1 MLPYLDRESDAS
13 LPLEVLAVSSV
24 LVNLSCLSLPE
35 SVERLGGVRV
45 ARETAASGNTSP
57 TLPDSSAVSMS
68 TAPICPSSADLISSP
83 CVCPSWPW
91 ACSSGPCECPCPP
104 RTKNPT
110 IFEARPNEPTI
121 RMSCGFVIVAML
133 TNLVM
138 ASRMIERQRAIRNT
152 ALKNAPRISARNHYW
167 KVSYRG
173 FASGNWKALTPKE
186 YLSELDFCAA
196 LTAQSPTSRDIISF
210 SYPTLA

>member
-1 MLPYLDRESDAS
+1 MLLERTLGRFWRADLLLLYLPRERDAS

-24 LVNLSCLSLPE
+24 LVNLSCLSLAE

-45 ARETAASGNTSP
+45 ARETAASGKTSA
-57 TLPDSSAVSMS
+57 TLPSSSAASIGMS
-68 TAPICPSSADLISSP
+68 SAPICPSSAVLTSSP
-83 CVCPSWPW
+83 WTCPSWPC

-138 ASRMIERQRAIRNT
+138 ASRMIERHRAIRNT
-152 ALKNAPRISARNHYW
+152 ALKKAPRISARNHWW
-167 KVSYRG
+167 KVRYDSI
-173 FASGNWKALTPKE
+173 L
-186 YLSELDFCAA
+186 
-196 LTAQSPTSRDIISF
+196 RD
-210 SYPTLA
+210 

>member
-1 MLPYLDRESDAS
+1 MLLERTLGRLWRGDLLLLYHPRESDAS

-45 ARETAASGNTSP
+45 ARATAASGKTSL
-57 TLPDSSAVSMS
+57 TLPASSAASVEMS
-68 TAPICPSSADLISSP
+68 SAPICPSSADLTSSP
-83 CVCPSWPW
+83 CVCPSEPW

-138 ASRMIERQRAIRNT
+138 ASRMIERHRAIRNT
-152 ALKNAPRISARNHYW
+152 ALKKAPRISARNHCE
-167 KVSYRG
+167 KLATV
-173 FASGNWKALTPKE
+173 
-186 YLSELDFCAA
+186 LSFGIEDTYTKGIFVRTRL
-196 LTAQSPTSRDIISF
+196 LRSF
-210 SYPTLA
+210 HGP